1 MCFTE
6 QKQTS
11 ATSGTKDNRSDSK
24 NIIVLIVVY
33 VAGVFVSVAVV
44 VIVVAC
50 VIVFKR

>member
-6 QKQTS
+6 QRQTR
-11 ATSGTKDNRSDSK
+11 ATSGTKHNSIDSK
-24 NIIVLIVVY
+24 NIIVVIVVY

>member
-6 QKQTS
+6 QKQTR
-11 ATSGTKDNRSDSK
+11 APSGTKDYSSESK
-24 NIIVLIVVY
+24 DIIVLIVVY